1 MPYERSRVQGLKSG
15 SPASDAEDQA
25 SIAAMAFELIEAEPQ
40 TLWLIGAGT
49 TTRAVLFELKVEGT
63 LLGVDALL
71 EGRLLAADLGE
82 REILNLLDEHPSA
95 KIVITPIGGQGF
107 LFGRG
112 NQQFSPEVI
121 RRVGRENLV
130 ILSSPSKI
138 RALAGAPLLLD
149 TGDSELD
156 RELEGYYRIVT
167 SYGQYLV
174 YRAKQS

>member
-1 MPYERSRVQGLKSG
+1 M
-15 SPASDAEDQA
+15 
-25 SIAAMAFELIEAEPQ
+25 
-40 TLWLIGAGT
+40 
-49 TTRAVLFELKVEGT
+49 
-63 LLGVDALL
+63 
-71 EGRLLAADLGE
+71 

-138 RALAGAPLLLD
+138 RALEGAPLLLD